1 VPAPGDSWSFPS
13 GDSLNSTPPE
23 LARLG
28 DGVVIAGG
36 TQDPELAGL
45 TEFDDG
51 ITAEAFVARL
61 GHDGARV
68 WSQPLLAAGL
78 PWAMDVDTDGNT
90 VVLAPYLPDASYT
103 MPSTYA
109 DSMYL
114 AKVDAAGELV
124 FEKELAFEDGRLG
137 YALTLG
143 NDGSIF
149 IAGARYASGASS
161 QDVMVGKYDAMGNE
175 VWLDLY
181 LHEGS
186 TAYAS
191 SADVLPNG
199 DLIITG
205 TFNGTV
211 DFGDGP
217 ITTTAYLDE
226 WGMPTGFMAR
236 FTPDGDVV
244 WSANYGG
251 PVFDIGVAVRALSDG
266 DFLLG
271 GKLSGAAQVGGI
283 DVDADV
289 DEGQGFVARVDGSGV
304 GRWVTLTAALG
315 TTQFL
320 AVDPHELRFHAAGNY
335 GGPDYWGADFLFDYD
350 ADGSET
356 LRASVLSGSVYTSS
370 LAVDALG
377 GLWVSG
383 SFGDGV
389 DFGNDNLLTS
399 DEAGVFLVRLG
410 REQ

>member
-1 VPAPGDSWSFPS
+1 MASTAQASNGTGGSAAGGSSNTGTFGPVNPVPAPGDSWSFPS

-149 IAGARYASGASS
+149 IAGRSAKRPTRRRRAATGRAIRWIPAIRAKPYAKHCSMSRRA
-161 QDVMVGKYDAMGNE
+161 
-175 VWLDLY
+175 
-181 LHEGS
+181 
-186 TAYAS
+186 
-191 SADVLPNG
+191 
-199 DLIITG
+199 
-205 TFNGTV
+205 
-211 DFGDGP
+211 
-217 ITTTAYLDE
+217 
-226 WGMPTGFMAR
+226 PTGS
-236 FTPDGDVV
+236 
-244 WSANYGG
+244 W
-251 PVFDIGVAVRALSDG
+251 
-266 DFLLG
+266 
-271 GKLSGAAQVGGI
+271 
-283 DVDADV
+283 
-289 DEGQGFVARVDGSGV
+289 
-304 GRWVTLTAALG
+304 
-315 TTQFL
+315 
-320 AVDPHELRFHAAGNY
+320 
-335 GGPDYWGADFLFDYD
+335 
-350 ADGSET
+350 
-356 LRASVLSGSVYTSS
+356 
-370 LAVDALG
+370 
-377 GLWVSG
+377 
-383 SFGDGV
+383 
-389 DFGNDNLLTS
+389 
-399 DEAGVFLVRLG
+399 
-410 REQ
+410 